1 MAYNR
6 SMNKKRPILSII
18 LTIIAI
24 GCLFATG
31 CLLISGILQMKHSSE
46 TAEALRPSQEQLVD
60 SSQEISN
67 EPGKIPS
74 AELSSS
80 EETIPSSSSEEAFIN
95 ASEVLP
101 TVSEAVPEPE
111 PQFPNPYADAFRA
124 NKDMAAWLQIPGTD
138 IDYPVMWT
146 PGDENY
152 YLYRDFDGSDNK
164 NGCLILDT
172 DSCLDPL
179 TTNLIIHGHNMRSGA
194 MFGNLTDYES
204 KEYFENHRQMILYT
218 EECQRNYEV
227 IAVFRSQVYKKSD
240 DVFKFYKF
248 FQADT
253 QEEFDDFY
261 NNIKKLSLY
270 DTGVTAQ
277 FGDHFLTL
285 STCVYHVKQGRFVVV
300 ARETEIGDSYLPI
313 SEETQTTK

>member
-1 MAYNR
+1 M
-6 SMNKKRPILSII
+6 
-18 LTIIAI
+18 
-24 GCLFATG
+24 GCLFIAG
-31 CLLISGILQMKHSSE
+31 CLLVSGVLQTKHSSE
-46 TAEALRPSQEQLVD
+46 TAEALHPSQEQLVI
-60 SSQEISN
+60 SSQETIEEASDM
-67 EPGKIPS
+67 PS
-74 AELSSS
+74 SETVSSTEQTVSPSSS
-80 EETIPSSSSEEAFIN
+80 EDASGNTSE
-95 ASEVLP
+95 P
-101 TVSEAVPEPE
+101 VPEPE
-111 PQFPNPYADAFRA
+111 PSVPNPYADAFSA
-124 NKDMAAWLQIPGTD
+124 NADMAAWLQIPGTD

-146 PGDENY
+146 PRDENY

-204 KEYFENHRQMILYT
+204 KEYFENHKQMILYT

-227 IAVFRSQVYKKSD
+227 IAVFRSQVYKKTD

-261 NNIKKLSLY
+261 NNIKQLSLY

-277 FGDHFLTL
+277 FGDRFLTL

-300 ARETEIGDSYLPI
+300 AKETECGDSYLPI